1 MGPLK
6 DEKST
11 VKVKISMLYLY
22 IANRHHY
29 LKFLNF
35 YIMLLNTAGTSGAP
49 GKRFLRKT

>member
-11 VKVKISMLYLY
+11 VKVKIYMLYLN

-29 LKFLNF
+29 LKFF
-35 YIMLLNTAGTSGAP
+35 DIMLLNNAGTSGAP